1 MDLPAVYRAIFRAA
15 GLLAPMV
22 TSLVLQMGIAAEP
35 TPAAI
40 AGPPQPPEPP
50 RFKPHVSLDRDT
62 GLLTCS
68 VINVSDEPIDV
79 RLTTINGDDYNNGC
93 IMLGG
98 GRAAGGITMLYDIGI
113 DGEEYAPIEE
123 TPDGDLYTPGDE
135 MDYVDR
141 KIDKLVD
148 EKHRLQRFW
157 PGNHAARQKRVVTLL
172 PGEGLSRSLVLQDQP
187 WYDEVVAI
195 LEGSGLTKYRI
206 QPRAD
211 VYVVEPD
218 GFTKEDTGTSRAYGC
233 HYCPGDDEHVA
244 LYPVPG
250 VKFDLEFA
258 KKLQAIKTK
267 AAAVQPDA
275 APVQPGDNP
284 PAGKT
289 GD

>member
-1 MDLPAVYRAIFRAA
+1 
-15 GLLAPMV
+15 
-22 TSLVLQMGIAAEP
+22 
-35 TPAAI
+35 
-40 AGPPQPPEPP
+40 
-50 RFKPHVSLDRDT
+50 VSE
-62 GLLTCS
+62 
-68 VINVSDEPIDV
+68 EPIDV

-98 GRAAGGITMLYDIGI
+98 GRTAGGITMLYDIGI

-233 HYCPGDDEHVA
+233 HYCPGDD
-244 LYPVPG
+244 
-250 VKFDLEFA
+250 
-258 KKLQAIKTK
+258 AIKTK